1 MADPQNKVAI
11 KMDDE
16 RFLRSKPELRWLVES
31 FVEVRAII
39 LDGRGNNAIL
49 DGACMTMCV
58 GLFSP
63 VRRQHMLISPRNRP
77 HKYAAATGDPV
88 GETLRRGSIR
98 ARVLHKAR
106 AQVSPR

>member
-31 FVEVRAII
+31 FVEVCAII
-39 LDGRGNNAIL
+39 LDGRGNAIL
-49 DGACMTMCV
+49 DGACM
-58 GLFSP
+58 GP
-63 VRRQHMLISPRNRP
+63 VRRQHMLISPPRNRP
-77 HKYAAATGDPV
+77 HKYAAATGNPV

-106 AQVSPR
+106 AQVSPL